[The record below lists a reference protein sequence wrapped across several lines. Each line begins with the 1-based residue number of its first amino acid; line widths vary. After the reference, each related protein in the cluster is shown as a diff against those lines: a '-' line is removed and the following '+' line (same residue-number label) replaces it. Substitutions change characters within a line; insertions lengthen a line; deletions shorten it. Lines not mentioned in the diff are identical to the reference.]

1 MPRATTKRKSTSTRG
16 TGERSKRRVGAGGSQ
31 QLSTRTKKQID
42 SLPQHAQHI
51 YKKVHAS
58 AIKQYQ
64 SPEKRRGG
72 KRQSAEEVAHKAAW
86 AAVKKG
92 YKKKGSEWIRK
103 DEA

>member
-16 TGERSKRRVGAGGSQ
+16 TGGRSKRRGGVGGSQ
-31 QLSTRTKKQID
+31 ELSTRTKKQID

-64 SPEKRRGG
+64 SPEKDVAEKG
-72 KRQSAEEVAHKAAW
+72 KVLSR
-86 AAVKKG
+86 
-92 YKKKGSEWIRK
+92 
-103 DEA
+103 

>member
-1 MPRATTKRKSTSTRG
+1 MCCYQEVMPRATTKRKSTSTRG
-16 TGERSKRRVGAGGSQ
+16 TGGSKRRVGAGGSQ

-72 KRQSAEEVAHKAAW
+72 KKEKAEQGANKTTW
-86 AAVKKG
+86 AAGKKKK
-92 YKKKGSEWIRK
+92 KKKG
-103 DEA
+103 